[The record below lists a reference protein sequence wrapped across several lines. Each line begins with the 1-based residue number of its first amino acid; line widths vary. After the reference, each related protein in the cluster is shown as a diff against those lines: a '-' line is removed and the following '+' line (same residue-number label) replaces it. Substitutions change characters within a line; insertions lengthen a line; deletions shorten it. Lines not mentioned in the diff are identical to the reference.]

1 MFCESIDWIYVSHEA
16 FKIIFTGAV
25 TFIAIIL
32 GGSVIQRKVETTLAK
47 KRSSLADGREITKE
61 LASKI
66 KIYLKKIS
74 ELIDTPRIKQG
85 EFNGYGKFLGLLGVY
100 SNDIVGEEGIKSTYE
115 LHRKKLNDVTAINLA
130 FRFYIHKTALDWA
143 RKLSDFLSNHYV
155 ILDEKIDF
163 LGEKFINDVILETRK
178 FYFNIP
184 DFLINN
190 SEEKFLQSLEE
201 F

>member
-1 MFCESIDWIYVSHEA
+1 MEA
-16 FKIIFTGAV
+16 QDDYFVNLFTP
-25 TFIAIIL
+25 L
-32 GGSVIQRKVETTLAK
+32 YKTL
-47 KRSSLADGREITKE
+47 
-61 LASKI
+61 
-66 KIYLKKIS
+66 
-74 ELIDTPRIKQG
+74 P
-85 EFNGYGKFLGLLGVY
+85 
-100 SNDIVGEEGIKSTYE
+100 
-115 LHRKKLNDVTAINLA
+115 
-130 FRFYIHKTALDWA
+130 